1 MASSKRARPDSRRPP
16 TVSSEDPR
24 IARHAATKQKILR
37 EAWRLARRHGIGGF
51 SLGELAKKV
60 GLRQPSLYTYF
71 DSKLDLYD
79 VMYAQANRQLWESVA
94 ERRYPED
101 PRHALKEMARAIV
114 RFYAEDVTRAQLLFQ
129 RPIPGFEPSPEA
141 YAPAVQ
147 FFEWA
152 KGRLGAAGVTA
163 DRDVDIY
170 SALVAGLADQQV
182 ANDPGG
188 ERWLR
193 LVDEVIDM
201 FLDRLGARRE
211 SEGGQ

>member
-1 MASSKRARPDSRRPP
+1 MTSRQRARPGSRRP
-16 TVSSEDPR
+16 TTTESEDPR
-24 IARHAATKQKILR
+24 IARHAATKAKILR
-37 EAWRLARRHGIGGF
+37 EAWKLARRHGIGGF

-71 DSKLDLYD
+71 DSKLGLYD
-79 VMYAQANRQLWESVA
+79 AMYAQGNRQLWESVA
-94 ERRYPED
+94 ERPYPED
-101 PRHALKEMARAIV
+101 PRQALKDMARAV
-114 RFYAEDVTRAQLLFQ
+114 VHFYAEDVTRAQLLFQ

-147 FFEWA
+147 FLEWA
-152 KGRLGAAGVTA
+152 KGRLAAAGVTA
-163 DRDVDIY
+163 ERDVDIY

-188 ERWLR
+188 ERWSR

-201 FLDRLGARRE
+201 FLDRLAARRE
-211 SEGGQ
+211 SEVRQ